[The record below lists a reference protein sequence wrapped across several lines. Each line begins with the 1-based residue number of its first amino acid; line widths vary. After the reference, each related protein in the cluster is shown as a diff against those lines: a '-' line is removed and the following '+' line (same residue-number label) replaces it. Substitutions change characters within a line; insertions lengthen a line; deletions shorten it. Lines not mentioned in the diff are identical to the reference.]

1 MRKWPGPRPAPGPA
15 DGGSSWRC
23 AAMATAREA
32 AARSVQAGRHMSPAA
47 ARQYIWAQLADRDT
61 EAFAM
66 LCLNSQME
74 LLDSCEPFHGTLDHP
89 RLPRR
94 AFSENSRLSEIS
106 YSQADRTST
115 SAPVAVVVLARKR
128 IHFWTSSAM
137 SMRNALW
144 TMHMGQMNVGT
155 QARSDTEDC

>member
-1 MRKWPGPRPAPGPA
+1 
-15 DGGSSWRC
+15 
-23 AAMATAREA
+23 MATAREA

-47 ARQYIWAQLADRDT
+47 ARQYIWAQLAERDT

-74 LLDSCEPFHGTLDHP
+74 PLDYREPFHGTLDHP

-115 SAPVAVVVLARKR
+115 STSAPVAVVVLARKR
-128 IHFWTSSAM
+128 IRFWTSSAM